1 MTINELLDHHTL
13 KVAGY
18 DTQFARV
25 KPTNKG
31 NIRLQLHSP
40 PRALYP
46 PLTTTPP
53 PPPFPTGMKKVKL
66 TISVGDAGNLP
77 FTCTGQ

>member
-31 NIRLQLHSP
+31 NTRLQLRSP
-40 PRALYP
+40 PQALSP
-46 PLTTTPP
+46 PLTTHPL
-53 PPPFPTGMKKVKL
+53 PPFPTGIKKVKL